1 MDADRKRKEEY
12 KDNINMARY
21 IGPVCKLCRREGL
34 KLFLKGQRCLIDKCS
49 FNDRKNPPGP
59 VPKRKPKVSGYG
71 AQLREK
77 QKVKRIYGVL
87 EKPFRNYFKKAQK
100 MKGITGENLLML
112 LERRLDNTL
121 YRMGIA
127 SSRAHAR
134 NIISHGH
141 ILVNNKQVNVASY
154 QVKINDEISLNK
166 KMNASEAIEA
176 NIELAQG
183 VGLIADWIE
192 LAVDGKSGKIKELPR
207 RENVDIPI
215 REQVIVE
222 LYSK

>member
-1 MDADRKRKEEY
+1 
-12 KDNINMARY
+12 MARY